1 MKKYKVALVL
11 LSVLLMIALV
21 AGCGGKTGT
30 SGGGENKGG
39 ASGDTIKIGF
49 MGALTGNEASYG
61 IETLKGMKMAAEDLN
76 KEGGVL
82 GKKIE
87 IVESDHGS
95 KQTEAAAVVQKMI
108 SKDRVV
114 AIVGDP
120 TTGKTKLAAPICQQN
135 KVVLLSAGAVGP
147 GVVEL
152 GDYIFRDTLLDAVA
166 APAVTDYLVNK
177 LGWKKVAIVTSTNN
191 DYSVG
196 LTKIFE
202 GALAKHNAQIVDR
215 ESIQDGDQDFS
226 AQVTRIKQAKP
237 DGIIFTGYYTEGG
250 LFMKEVRKQGLDLK
264 MAGGDGLL
272 SPVLWKLGG
281 DAVEGSMV
289 YTGFAAD
296 PANAAPQT
304 KEFIKKY
311 QAANDNKLPDMFSA
325 QGYDAVMLLA
335 KAMKEANSTDPSKF
349 KDALAKTR
357 DYPGV
362 SGTLTFLPNREP
374 VKSPVYLLEV
384 KNQQFSIKAALP
396 TEAPKA

>member
-1 MKKYKVALVL
+1 MKKYRLFLVI
-11 LSVLLMIALV
+11 LSVLLVVVLA
-21 AGCGGKTGT
+21 AGCGGNAGAP
-30 SGGGENKGG
+30 GGSSSEG
-39 ASGDTIKIGF
+39 AQGDTIKIGF

-76 KEGGVL
+76 KAGGVL

-95 KQTEAAAVVQKMI
+95 KQTEAASVVQKMI

-147 GVVEL
+147 GVVEF

-166 APAVTDYLVNK
+166 APAVTKYLVNE

-202 GALAKHNAQIVDR
+202 AALAANNAQIVDR

-296 PANAAPQT
+296 PENAAPQT

-349 KDALAKTR
+349 KDALAKTK

-384 KNQQFSIKAALP
+384 KNQQFSIKTALP

>member
-1 MKKYKVALVL
+1 VRKYRLSLVL
-11 LSVLLMIALV
+11 LSVLLVVVLV
-21 AGCGGKTGT
+21 AGCGGNAGAP
-30 SGGGENKGG
+30 GGSSSEG
-39 ASGDTIKIGF
+39 AQGDTIKIGF

-76 KEGGVL
+76 KAGGVL

-95 KQTEAAAVVQKMI
+95 KQTEAASVVQKMI

-147 GVVEL
+147 GVVEF

-166 APAVTDYLVNK
+166 APAVTKYLVNE

-202 GALAKHNAQIVDR
+202 AALAANNAQIVDR

-296 PANAAPQT
+296 PENAAPQT

-349 KDALAKTR
+349 KDALAKTK

-384 KNQQFSIKAALP
+384 KNQQFSIKTALP

>member
-1 MKKYKVALVL
+1 MRKYRLSLVL
-11 LSVLLMIALV
+11 LSVLLVVMLV
-21 AGCGGKTGT
+21 AGCGGNAGAPGGSS
-30 SGGGENKGG
+30 SGG
-39 ASGDTIKIGF
+39 AQGDTIKIGF

-76 KEGGVL
+76 KAGGVL

-95 KQTEAAAVVQKMI
+95 KQTEAASVVQKMI

-147 GVVEL
+147 GVVEF

-166 APAVTDYLVNK
+166 APAVTKYLVNE

-202 GALAKHNAQIVDR
+202 EALAANNAQIVDR

-296 PANAAPQT
+296 PENAAPQT

-349 KDALAKTR
+349 KDALAKTK